1 MKLNE
6 LAKWIGAEVVG
17 DGSIEVN
24 AANTLESATG
34 GQLSFLANPKY
45 LKQLETT
52 QASAVV
58 AGLNVTSDRVALLRA
73 KDPYY
78 SFMQAVVILHGHR
91 KHPHRG
97 VHPTAYVDPT
107 ATVGEGT
114 VVYPGCYVGPEVKI
128 GRDCIL
134 YPNVVVYEK
143 CILGD
148 RVTIH
153 AGTVIGEDGFG
164 YATHGGEHHKIPQVG
179 NVIIEDDVEI
189 GANCAID
196 RGTLGSTIIGKGTK
210 TSNLIAIGHNTT
222 VGPHGLLVAQVGI
235 AGSVTIGH
243 HVTIAGQVGVAGHI
257 KLGDNVTIAAQS
269 GVINDIPDQSTV
281 MGAPAMPA
289 SQGRRVYTIFTQ
301 LPELV
306 ERIKRLEQALDE
318 LSSTGE

>member
-1 MKLNE
+1 MRLNE

-24 AANTLESATG
+24 SANTLESATS

-45 LKQLETT
+45 VKQLETT

-73 KDPYY
+73 NDPYY
-78 SFMQAVVILHGHR
+78 SFTQAVVILHGHR
-91 KHPHRG
+91 KHPHQG
-97 VHPTAYVDPT
+97 VHPQAHVDPT

-114 VVYPGCYVGPEVKI
+114 VIYPGCYVGPGVRI

-143 CILGD
+143 CVLGD

-153 AGTVIGEDGFG
+153 AGTIIGQDGYG

-189 GANCAID
+189 GANCAIE
-196 RGTLGSTIIGKGTK
+196 RATLGSTVIGKGNK
-210 TSNLIAIGHNTT
+210 WCDLIAIGHGTK

-235 AGSVTIGH
+235 AGSTTVGH
-243 HVTIAGQVGVAGHI
+243 HVTIGGQAGLAGHLKI
-257 KLGDNVTIAAQS
+257 GDNVTIAAQA
-269 GVINDIPDQSTV
+269 GVMNDVPDQSTIL
-281 MGAPAMPA
+281 GAPGMPA
-289 SQGRRVYTIFTQ
+289 SQARRVYTHFMQ

-306 ERIKRLEQALDE
+306 DRIKKLEQAMDE

>member
-1 MKLNE
+1 
-6 LAKWIGAEVVG
+6 
-17 DGSIEVN
+17 
-24 AANTLESATG
+24 
-34 GQLSFLANPKY
+34 
-45 LKQLETT
+45 
-52 QASAVV
+52 
-58 AGLNVTSDRVALLRA
+58 
-73 KDPYY
+73 
-78 SFMQAVVILHGHR
+78 
-91 KHPHRG
+91 

-134 YPNVVVYEK
+134 YPNVAVYEK